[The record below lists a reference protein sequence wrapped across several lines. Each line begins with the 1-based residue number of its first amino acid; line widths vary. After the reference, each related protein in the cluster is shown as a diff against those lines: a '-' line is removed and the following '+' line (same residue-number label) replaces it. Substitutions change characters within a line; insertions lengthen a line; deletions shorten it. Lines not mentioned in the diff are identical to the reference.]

1 MAIEFYD
8 SLNVDSND
16 DSYFLG
22 DVGIGTTSPS
32 EKLEVA
38 GNIQI
43 SDADGYLQ
51 FKDTNASSENGIRR
65 IYNADQNLYFSR
77 RNDDGSLQSNDMLI
91 NSTGNVGIGTT
102 SPSNKLSVLGSSG
115 FQFEIINS
123 INSKSWRPN
132 VNGNDFYITESGV
145 GNPFMIKAG
154 GNVGIGT
161 TSPSAKLEVN
171 GGFRA
176 GGGGGANSE
185 FEVEGG
191 GDIITRAPLKCEDD
205 IELNA
210 GLADETGSPG
220 SNNYILKSTGSAVR
234 WITFPGVTSTTTG
247 EPSGS
252 STVSNIVEIDQ
263 ADYNTAAGNGTLVAG
278 TVYLIT

>member
-91 NSTGNVGIGTT
+91 NST
-102 SPSNKLSVLGSSG
+102 
-115 FQFEIINS
+115 
-123 INSKSWRPN
+123 
-132 VNGNDFYITESGV
+132 
-145 GNPFMIKAG
+145 

>member
-32 EKLEVA
+32 EKLEV
-38 GNIQI
+38 N
-43 SDADGYLQ
+43 
-51 FKDTNASSENGIRR
+51 
-65 IYNADQNLYFSR
+65 
-77 RNDDGSLQSNDMLI
+77 
-91 NSTGNVGIGTT
+91 GNVILDAASARLKLKGGTT
-102 SPSNKLSVLGSSG
+102 GTNSGIDWTFNTDSTQYARIDLEYNTRSTNGLLIDSGYPITVDFSSSHFRISNNGS
-115 FQFEIINS
+115 E
-123 INSKSWRPN
+123 KMR
-132 VNGNDFYITESGV
+132 VNT
-145 GNPFMIKAG
+145 A

>member
-22 DVGIGTTSPS
+22 DVGIGTSSPNAKLTVEDNSGIFRVNTSTSIYPRIELGGS
-32 EKLEVA
+32 ATGSTAAVFNRVTSSQDIKFGEDV
-38 GNIQI
+38 
-43 SDADGYLQ
+43 
-51 FKDTNASSENGIRR
+51 DTGR
-65 IYNADQNLYFSR
+65 
-77 RNDDGSLQSNDMLI
+77 
-91 NSTGNVGIGTT
+91 
-102 SPSNKLSVLGSSG
+102 
-115 FQFEIINS
+115 
-123 INSKSWRPN
+123 
-132 VNGNDFYITESGV
+132 YI
-145 GNPFMIKAG
+145 FRG

-161 TSPSAKLEVN
+161 GSPSAKLEVN